1 MPTFAGVLTAMVTP
15 FDSDGAVDH
24 EAARRL
30 ASQLVDGGS
39 HGVVVAGTTGEAP
52 TLTDEERLSL
62 LTEILD
68 EVGDRAT
75 VIAGVGT
82 NDTRHS
88 VEQARAAAGAGA
100 HGLLITTPYYNK
112 PNNEGLLAHF
122 QAIAEV
128 SGDTPLALYNI
139 PSRVVINM
147 APAFLAEAAAAI
159 PTVVAVK
166 QANDDEIGP
175 IDGLD
180 ILAGNDGIFLRCLT
194 RGGTGG
200 ILVASHIV
208 GTEMR
213 QIYESALNGDNARA
227 SEIEARLEPIY
238 ETLAVAPSPIPVKA
252 ALEMIGAIEGGLR
265 LPMVSASQSERAAIR
280 TALERHGVLVA
291 GGAA

>member
-1 MPTFAGVLTAMVTP
+1 MPTFSGVLTAMVTP
-15 FDSDGAVDH
+15 FDSDGAMDY

-52 TLTDEERLSL
+52 TLADDERLRL
-62 LTEILD
+62 LAEILE

-88 VEQARAAAGAGA
+88 AEQGRAAAGAGA

-122 QAIAEV
+122 QAIAEGT
-128 SGDTPLALYNI
+128 GDTPLALYNI

-147 APAFLAEAAAAI
+147 APDFLAAAAAAI

-180 ILAGNDGIFLRCLT
+180 VLAGNDGAFLRCLT
-194 RGGTGG
+194 LGGTGG

-213 QIYESALNGDNARA
+213 QIYESALSGDNARA

-238 ETLAVAPSPIPVKA
+238 ETLAVAPNPIPVKA